1 MSSLAGTISFFW
13 ASRFLTSL
21 SRIEESCSSD
31 GSGSRASFLRY
42 LCDLLLT
49 ILSVLLLLNVESK
62 LHYVAVFDDI
72 LFAFDTQFSGFT
84 SLGE

>member
-1 MSSLAGTISFFW
+1 MSSLAWYYQLFL
-13 ASRFLTSL
+13 ASRFLASL

-42 LCDLLLT
+42 LCD
-49 ILSVLLLLNVESK
+49 LLLLNVESK